1 MKKVSLIAL
10 VALLV
15 GGLPSGAQA
24 QVPGVRGQDPLV
36 QDVLLTFQVVEAD
49 GFEDVDPAIADVVEE
64 LRSVFRF
71 DGYRLLDTWVLR
83 AALDVPIQRPGIRA
97 QTRVSQ
103 RQGVLEIE
111 AWLSRTA
118 APDAVRVVVRLID
131 TSGEY
136 INNNN
141 GRRVPGPAIIDVSV
155 TVRSGQ
161 TVVLGSGRPN
171 GAASALILVMSVELD
186 MGPEG

>member
-1 MKKVSLIAL
+1 M
-10 VALLV
+10 
-15 GGLPSGAQA
+15 
-24 QVPGVRGQDPLV
+24 RGQDPLV

>member
-1 MKKVSLIAL
+1 MKKIILITLLAI
-10 VALLV
+10 LV

-24 QVPGVRGQDPLV
+24 QVPVRGQGPLV
-36 QDVLLTFQVVEAD
+36 QGVLLTFQVVEAD
-49 GFEDVDPAIADVVEE
+49 GFVDVDPVIADVVEE

-71 DGYRLLDTWVLR
+71 DGYRLLDTWLLR
-83 AALDVPIQRPGIRA
+83 AALSVPIQRPDVRA

-136 INNNN
+136 INN
-141 GRRVPGPAIIDVSV
+141 GRRIAGPAIIDVSV

-161 TVVLGSGRPN
+161 TIVLGSGRPSGSAN
-171 GAASALILVMSVELD
+171 ALILVMSVELD
-186 MGPEG
+186 MGPEE